1 MAEWTLQLERART
14 AAEFQAIAEAVLG
27 DGRSALGALHQ
38 FLECAA
44 EWCDKH
50 EPDLAA
56 RYRSGASEL
65 AQLGAQLADL
75 GEDHLAR
82 TYAPTPQARP
92 GQVPPPPPQSPAAG
106 RNRSR

>member
-1 MAEWTLQLERART
+1 MDRART

-56 RYRSGASEL
+56 RYRSGASDF
-65 AQLGAQLADL
+65 AQLGTQLADL

-82 TYAPTPQARP
+82 TYAPTPRTRSQ
-92 GQVPPPPPQSPAAG
+92 QVPPSPPQSSAAG
-106 RNRSR
+106 RNRAR